1 MQAFLPIGDSTL
13 LTEIRSCS
21 GPATVFDSRVI
32 CVRHS
37 DSSNITARTSVDGT
51 LLLTGDYVPTDY
63 RSTELVLHI
72 QLQLFQ
78 QYDGGELILFHIL

>member
-37 DSSNITARTSVDGT
+37 DSSNITVRTADDGT
-51 LLLTGDYVPTDY
+51 LLITGDYVPETSDLPNLPY
-63 RSTELVLHI
+63 NMRHVK
-72 QLQLFQ
+72 
-78 QYDGGELILFHIL
+78 